1 MPTPKNPDP
10 ESVRAEPKEAKTSG
24 GVLAEANPPQTKPQ
38 TLEELDV
45 WLAKR
50 MAEEIGEEYE
60 FTLITVEPDGD
71 VEANFYDNLKDVAQ
85 KILEQIEETVA
96 ADLELDLPD
105 TDALFEARL
114 ITSSED
120 GLYYIVEEEYGRWVA
135 RYVIPASK
143 SEFYTVNE
151 EVLSNINSSKL
162 YVRGKAVRV
171 RGSIF
176 YQIIISRTQIRDLEA
191 ELKFMLGE
199 SP

>member
-10 ESVRAEPKEAKTSG
+10 ESVRVEPKEAGASG
-24 GVLAEANPPQTKPQ
+24 GAPAEANPPQ

-60 FTLITVEPDGD
+60 FTLITVEADGNIK
-71 VEANFYDNLKDVAQ
+71 AYFYDDLKDVAD
-85 KILEQIEETVA
+85 KILEQIEKTVA
-96 ADLELDLPD
+96 ADLQLDLPD
-105 TDALFEARL
+105 YEAMFEARL
-114 ITSSED
+114 ITTD
-120 GLYYIVEEEYGRWVA
+120 DTGLYYIVEEEYGRWIA

-143 SEFYTVNE
+143 SEFYTVND
-151 EVLSNINSSKL
+151 EVLSSISSSKL

-176 YQIIISRTQIRDLEA
+176 YQIIISRTQIRDVEA